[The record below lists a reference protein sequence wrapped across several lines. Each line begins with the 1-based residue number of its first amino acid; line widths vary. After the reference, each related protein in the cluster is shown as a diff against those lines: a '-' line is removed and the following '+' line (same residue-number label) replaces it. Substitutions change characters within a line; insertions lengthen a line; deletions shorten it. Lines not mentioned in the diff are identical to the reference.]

1 MVGLTIFNWVLIV
14 AGIAIQV
21 VLIVKFWK
29 LCQTVCDIKAH
40 IGEDKTY
47 SVKIEKEESEYA
59 SMDYILAYA
68 SSGAKDFSEKLYFA
82 IYNDLY
88 KAHGNYSMVQAQWK
102 KLCEVKGWE
111 YPSALDVNYM
121 EFARRFNAK
130 YAN

>member
-1 MVGLTIFNWVLIV
+1 MAGLSIFTWVLIV
-14 AGIAIQV
+14 VGIAIEV
-21 VLIVKFWK
+21 VLIVKFLK
-29 LCQTVCDIKAH
+29 LCKSVSEIKAC
-40 IGEDKTY
+40 IEKERVY
-47 SVKIEKEESEYA
+47 NVKIEKEEYKYA

-88 KAHGNYSMVQAQWK
+88 KAHGNYGIVQAQWK
-102 KLCEVKGWE
+102 KLCEAQGWE
-111 YPSALDVNYM
+111 YPSALDVNSM